1 VLHGKQYRGGD
12 NIFSVVGLSTIASDV
27 LNSNSDSYSYDKNG
41 TKVFVN
47 ARFINELNWY
57 LLVEQMDQTDSKMK
71 NTFLINVFI
80 ALVIAILIL
89 VLAQLTIGGYQV
101 RLESMA
107 SEDKL
112 TGVNNRHA
120 FEAMS
125 QQVMKVADRRGE
137 ALTGVLMDIDH
148 FKNIND
154 SFGHLIGDQVIS
166 RVANILKDNVRGS
179 DLVCRWGGEEFIILL
194 PGSNAEETRLWAE
207 KIRKAIDE
215 DVVFFGEK
223 AVSVTASFGVS
234 RYIAK
239 ETRDTFFNRVDTALY
254 QAKDKGRNRVEVV

>member
-1 VLHGKQYRGGD
+1 MLHGKQYRGAD
-12 NIFSVVGLSTIASDV
+12 NIFFTVGLSEIASDV

-57 LLVEQMDQTDSKMK
+57 LLVEQMDQTDSKIK
-71 NTFLINVFI
+71 NTFLINVSI
-80 ALVIAILIL
+80 ALVVAIIIL
-89 VLAQLTIGGYQV
+89 VLTQLTIGGYQV

-112 TGVNNRHA
+112 TGVSNRHA

-137 ALTGVLMDIDH
+137 ALSCVLMDLDH
-148 FKNIND
+148 FKTVND
-154 SFGHLIGDQVIS
+154 HFGHLIGDQVIA
-166 RVANILKDNVRGS
+166 RAAKILKDNVRGS
-179 DLVCRWGGEEFIILL
+179 DLICRWGGEEFIILL
-194 PGSNAEETRLWAE
+194 LGSDAEESRLWAE

-215 DVVFFGEK
+215 DVIFFGEK

-239 ETRDTFFNRVDTALY
+239 ETRDTLFNRVDTALY
-254 QAKDKGRNRVEVV
+254 QAKGNGRNRVEVA